1 MKKVFSW
8 LFIIIGIGVL
18 VMSTSRGIM
27 KYVSDKRAGW
37 VGAFGIHRVNGGD
50 LVNMSFLD
58 NEPKFMEHTNFVF
71 KRSPDTVNRNIN
83 LYVWADSYV
92 IHIPPYSYA
101 HVNKF
106 QLGRRDFTDLHYK
119 LDPNKKNIL
128 IIENGERF
136 IRIYFKFLTIFDHVQ
151 KDTGAISFSYPY
163 STLSAHYASLG
174 LGGDIHLTDLFN
186 PDINQNIEY
195 NLFNYN
201 YIYRIRE
208 LKAEM
213 NYRYFNRVSGDVA
226 LSEDG
231 KHLFLRQT
239 IAAHDILSCYEDM
252 KSAEIDKLCTNID
265 TIYKHY
271 KKEGFDEVYF
281 SIIPNPATILQ
292 PAYYNGLIPVLEKRA
307 DSMSIPFIDIYKAF
321 SHYPNPSELYT
332 NGDTHWN
339 NKGWEIWLDTVNRE
353 LNKLSGQLKK

>member
-1 MKKVFSW
+1 MKRVFSW
-8 LFIIIGIGVL
+8 LFIIIGMAVL
-18 VMSTSRGIM
+18 VMSTSRGMM
-27 KYVSDKRAGW
+27 KYVSDKRYGW
-37 VGAFGIHRVNGGD
+37 TGAFGIHRADGGD
-50 LVNMSFLD
+50 LVNMAFLD
-58 NEPKFMEHTNFVF
+58 KEPKFLQHTNFVF

-92 IHIPPYSYA
+92 IHIPDYSYA

-136 IRIYFKFLTIFDHVQ
+136 VRIYFKYLVIFDHVQ
-151 KDTGAISFSYPY
+151 KDKSALSFLYSYSNSP
-163 STLSAHYASLG
+163 AHYASLG
-174 LGGDIHLTDLFN
+174 LGGVHVTDLFN

-201 YIYRIRE
+201 CINWIRE

-213 NYRYFNRVSGDVA
+213 NYQYFNRVSGDVA
-226 LSEDG
+226 LSENG

-239 IAAHDILSCYEDM
+239 IAAHDILSCYEAM
-252 KSAEIDKLCTNID
+252 KSTEINTLCSNID

-292 PAYYNGLIPVLEKRA
+292 PVYYNGLIPVLEKRA
-307 DSMSIPFIDIYKAF
+307 DSMGVPFIDIFKAF

-339 NKGWEIWLDTVNRE
+339 NKGWEIWLDAVNTE
-353 LNKLSGQLKK
+353 LNKQSGQLKK